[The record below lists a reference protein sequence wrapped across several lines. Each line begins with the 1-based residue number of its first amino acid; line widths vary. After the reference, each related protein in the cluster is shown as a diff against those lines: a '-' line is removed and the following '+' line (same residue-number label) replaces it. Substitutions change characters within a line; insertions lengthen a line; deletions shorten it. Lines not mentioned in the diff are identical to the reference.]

1 MHPIKT
7 FLTKRKIKQV
17 EKEIKQVEK
26 DLKNVYICMTDW
38 SHGEMGYTQAPEEL
52 TELEKEETNIFQV
65 LFRLKEKRIKLYN
78 DLILWSVADK
88 LNAKNQKTIDEK
100 NKEVEELVRAR
111 DN

>member
-1 MHPIKT
+1 MVEIDEVMHPIKT

-17 EKEIKQVEK
+17 EK
-26 DLKNVYICMTDW
+26 DLKNVYICMTYW
-38 SHGEMGYTQAPEEL
+38 SHGEMGYTQTPEEL
-52 TELEKEETNIFQV
+52 TELEKEET
-65 LFRLKEKRIKLYN
+65 RLKEKRIKLYN

-100 NKEVEELVRAR
+100 NKKVEELVRAR

>member
-38 SHGEMGYTQAPEEL
+38 SHGEMGYTQTPEEL
-52 TELEKEETNIFQV
+52 TELEKEET
-65 LFRLKEKRIKLYN
+65 RLKEK
-78 DLILWSVADK
+78 
-88 LNAKNQKTIDEK
+88 K
-100 NKEVEELVRAR
+100 NKTLQRFDFVECSRQTECKKSKNER
-111 DN
+111 